1 MIRIEFTIRRDSV
14 AIEFTVLWTLQCMK
28 MQKFLMYY
36 CNMVYCTDI

>member
-14 AIEFTVLWTLQCMK
+14 TIALWTLQYMK